1 MYTDSVMFG
10 QLLCWN
16 IRQSFYRETLITQVK
31 ESGENAKIQGM
42 FGFSEISCDRKDQLG
57 IEVLNRNQ
65 KNALILFTNA

>member
-16 IRQSFYRETLITQVK
+16 IRQSFYRESLITQVK
-31 ESGENAKIQGM
+31 ESCENVRIQDV
-42 FGFSEISCDRKDQLG
+42 FGFTEIFCDRMDQLG

-65 KNALILFTNA
+65 ENALILFTNA